1 MRQIKLLVILG
12 AVALGG
18 CYSLNTLQNAD
29 TAAQVHVVPDKRVSW
44 DRTMEGKLHLG
55 QIIDTTVTGLRKIQV
70 DVTNR
75 YAYHMD
81 FAYKI
86 EWFDASGMKIQGN
99 DSWKRLHLEAHETS
113 TISAI
118 AETPKALDFIIK
130 FQEGSGNN
138 TIF

>member
-1 MRQIKLLVILG
+1 MRKAKLLLFLG
-12 AVALGG
+12 TTVLGG

-29 TAAQVHVVPDKRVSW
+29 TTAQLHVVPDKRVSW

-55 QIIDTTVTGLRKIQV
+55 QIIESTVTGLRKIQV
-70 DVTNR
+70 DVTNN

-81 FAYKI
+81 FVYKV
-86 EWFDASGMKIQGN
+86 EWFDASGMKIDAN
-99 DSWKRLHLEAHETS
+99 ETWKRLRLEAHETS

-118 AETPKALDFIIK
+118 AATPQAHDFTIK
-130 FQEGSGNN
+130 FQEANGNN